1 MESTLLFS
9 QVHPLLKAK
18 SQLKRM
24 KNRVG
29 QQKAGET
36 EAPGKNTA
44 TTARGG
50 LFLAMFPASQTP
62 GFVLCLGP
70 RVLPWIIRLGP
81 VWLLFVRSHDFI
93 WPNLHA
99 FLLIVGSIY
108 VNLQSQT

>member
-18 SQLKRM
+18 SQLKRT

-50 LFLAMFPASQTP
+50 LFLAMFPCFPNAA
-62 GFVLCLGP
+62 FCA
-70 RVLPWIIRLGP
+70 LPWTTGLALDHP
-81 VWLLFVRSHDFI
+81 SWACLASFC
-93 WPNLHA
+93 
-99 FLLIVGSIY
+99 
-108 VNLQSQT
+108 